1 MRYPIVVFIIIT
13 CIVITAVIAAN
24 TLHVHIIIG
33 YEPKWRMNFY
43 CAPPPPPKKKI
54 TMEGDFSFSVSIVPP
69 TIY

>member
-33 YEPKWRMNFY
+33 YEPVSLIVH
-43 CAPPPPPKKKI
+43 PPPKKKTI
-54 TMEGDFSFSVSIVPP
+54 EGDFSFSLSIVPP